1 MRLRKENIL
10 MDVMLGAGLYL
21 LDSLRDRLSDN
32 VSDVRDRARDKY
44 SDLRDRAQ
52 DKYSDLRDRAQDTYE
67 TVSDRV
73 GRASDVLRGE
83 DRSVLG
89 NAAALLLGVG
99 VGVGV
104 GILLA
109 PASGEQT
116 RSNIAEKVRDGFGRT
131 KDAAT
136 STFGD

>member
-1 MRLRKENIL
+1 LLEDFIMRLRKESIL

-52 DKYSDLRDRAQDTYE
+52 DTYE

-73 GRASDVLRGE
+73 GRASEVLRGE
-83 DRSVLG
+83 DHSVLG

-116 RSNIAEKVRDGFGRT
+116 RSNIAEKVRDGFGRA
-131 KDAAT
+131 KEAT
-136 STFGD
+136 GTYGV